1 MAIPAYMW
9 IKDDQGARLKGL
21 FPLQIGK
28 GASRCCISIMSCVSP
43 PMVIP
48 AP

>member
-9 IKDDQGARLKGL
+9 IKDDQGSEIEGSVSIA
-21 FPLQIGK
+21 
-28 GASRCCISIMSCVSP
+28 IMSCVYP

-48 AP
+48 VP